1 MPSPTTFWAPV
12 HRLLSRKSNLSDA
25 GFPLSAAP
33 SIDYLASGIQDHRLP
48 YNSRGSSINQ
58 PGVLG
63 WYGSATTVTVNTVPA
78 VAATANI
85 AALANAVQG
94 TAMVLRAATGAGIT
108 VLSPAAPATLF
119 PTGLVLTAGRVIGA
133 LPTLVS
139 FGVSASGGFNTSF
152 YNRDTYVGR
161 CISISGVVNGAGG
174 NFLASGYDIYGFP
187 MSQLITVAAGANTVN
202 STKAFKIITS
212 VVPQFSDAHTYSVG
226 TADIFGFGMY
236 VNLWE
241 STLIRY
247 NGALITASTGFTAG
261 DVTTP
266 ATNITGDVRG
276 TYAVQSATDGVKRLS
291 MGATPT
297 LTAIATNPTTGLFGQ
312 PQV

>member
-1 MPSPTTFWAPV
+1 MPNPTTFWAPV
-12 HRLLSRKSNLSDA
+12 HRLLARTSNLANA

-33 SIDYLASGIQDHRLP
+33 SIDFLASGIQDHRLP
-48 YNSRGSSINQ
+48 YNSRGSSANQ

-63 WYGSATTVTVNTVPA
+63 WYGGATTVTVNTVPA

-85 AALANAVQG
+85 AALANAVSG
-94 TAMVLRAATGAGIT
+94 TPMTLRASTGAGIT
-108 VLSPAAPATLF
+108 VLSTSVPAVLF
-119 PTGLVLTAGRVIGA
+119 PVGRSVAAGVVIGA
-133 LPTLVS
+133 LPSLVS

-161 CISISGVVNGAGG
+161 CISVSGVSGGAGG
-174 NFLASGYDIYGFP
+174 NFLASGYDIYGYP

-212 VVPQFSDAHTYSVG
+212 VTPQFSDAHTYSVG

-247 NGALITASTGFTAG
+247 NGAMITASTGFTAG
-261 DVTTP
+261 DVTAP
-266 ATNITGDVRG
+266 ATTTTGDVRG
-276 TYAVQSATDGVKRLS
+276 TYAVQSATDGTKRLS
-291 MGATPT
+291 LGATPT
-297 LTAIATNPTTGLFGQ
+297 LTAIAANPTTGLFGQ
-312 PQV
+312 NQA